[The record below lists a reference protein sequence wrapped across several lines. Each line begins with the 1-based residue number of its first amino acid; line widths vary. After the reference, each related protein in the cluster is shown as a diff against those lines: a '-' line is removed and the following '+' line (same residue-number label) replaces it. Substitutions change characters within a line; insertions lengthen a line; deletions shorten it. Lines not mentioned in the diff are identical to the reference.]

1 MVASLLSMISNSV
14 NFREGK
20 AMTIIPYLATLGLAA
35 ALCSP
40 IHQHQIDFKMTSPDG
55 IQRIDKLW
63 LVIYIDKAGQEV
75 VAQAKAATGE
85 YVPLIA
91 VDAERL
97 ESVMEAAR
105 GIAKA
110 NNLKMRLIKF
120 SNRLDIEDIA
130 P

>member
-1 MVASLLSMISNSV
+1 MSIV
-14 NFREGK
+14 
-20 AMTIIPYLATLGLAA
+20 PHLATLGLAA

-40 IHQHQIDFKMTSPDG
+40 IQQHQIDFKMTSPDG

-63 LVIYIDKAGQEV
+63 LVTYIDKAGQEV

-97 ESVMEAAR
+97 ESVMEAAH